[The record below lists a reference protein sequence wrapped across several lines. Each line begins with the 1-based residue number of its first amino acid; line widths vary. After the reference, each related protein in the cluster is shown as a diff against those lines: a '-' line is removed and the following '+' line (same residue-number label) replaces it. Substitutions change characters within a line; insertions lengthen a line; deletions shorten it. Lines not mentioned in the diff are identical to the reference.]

1 MSNEPVN
8 QAQPPVESSAASEA
22 DAAPTGERVE
32 RAYILCHFADESPIY
47 KPWLDQLPIP
57 FEVVSGYTPNWEP
70 PDDAAII
77 ITHMHY
83 SWEELSILS
92 GLQ

>member
-8 QAQPPVESSAASEA
+8 QAQPPVEQSVASEA
-22 DAAPTGERVE
+22 DKVTPAGKVD

-57 FEVVSGYTPNWEP
+57 WEVVSGYTPNWEP
-70 PDDAAII
+70 PDDAAIV

-83 SWEELSILS
+83 SWEELSIL
-92 GLQ
+92 